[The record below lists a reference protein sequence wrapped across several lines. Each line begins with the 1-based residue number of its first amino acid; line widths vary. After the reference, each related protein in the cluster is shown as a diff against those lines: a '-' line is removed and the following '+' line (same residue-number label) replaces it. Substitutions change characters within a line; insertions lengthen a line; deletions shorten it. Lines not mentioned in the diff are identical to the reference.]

1 MAVMISKVV
10 RSGGT
15 GPRDGLNGS
24 SSHKSHPTN
33 TLTSRVVISGGPP
46 VPRSGNSFLGRIG
59 KDVEDRAGSSGSEVN
74 LADYPSEHG
83 IRKTTE
89 TRVVVDCGDDSSHN
103 GSM

>member
-10 RSGGT
+10 RSST
-15 GPRDGLNGS
+15 SGPKDALNGS

-46 VPRSGNSFLGRIG
+46 VPRSGNTFLGRRG
-59 KDVEDRAGSSGSEVN
+59 KDVEERAGSSGSEIN

-83 IRKTTE
+83 IMKTTE
-89 TRVVVDCGDDSSHN
+89 TRVVVDHGDDSNSD
-103 GSM
+103 SM